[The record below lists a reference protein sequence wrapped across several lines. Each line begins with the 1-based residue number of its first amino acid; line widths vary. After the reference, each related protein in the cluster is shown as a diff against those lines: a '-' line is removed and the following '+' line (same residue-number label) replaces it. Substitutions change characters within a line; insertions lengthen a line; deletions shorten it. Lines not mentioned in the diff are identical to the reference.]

1 MDKKNKKI
9 DKDIELQI
17 LGAYGKSVVIVSNSD
32 IKRLREIFHISQK
45 DLAEDIG
52 VSRPMITQLES
63 GKKPLSDNMKDKLN
77 LYFTDLKRER
87 EELTQQRAI
96 ENDRANRIFEDH
108 TKSIKDKEQYIK
120 DIEIE
125 RKSKIFNPSI
135 NASFDMVWMT
145 TMLDGHRKQIFEQSF
160 LYKVEPNIEIYH
172 NPNFDIKGSKYL
184 ITIHCKDV
192 KITLR
197 YGFKEKG
204 MGAEVFNKLVV
215 QFNPNKADMD
225 NNQYL
230 GLLFWIL
237 GDNPIVTK
245 FDVCKDYVGLDMGSL
260 YVSNAQRKR
269 NYQYI
274 NNSEGTTHYLG
285 DKNNNGVMIYDKT
298 KELLNKD
305 SKDIG
310 YDVIR
315 YEHRRSK
322 FGGLHL
328 DRLAT
333 ELDCIDL
340 PTLSAYNKLALMPK
354 PKEDGATEIE
364 KFDYMTFATASMIL
378 EGRID
383 SKELKASNRYQ
394 YKKVMEYLEDMSL
407 ANLSLSHIEIVRAIE
422 VFAYRYQ
429 RAYAKGLKVYEDI
442 MLNTKVVTVSEENIQ
457 RGADA
462 LIGIMERSGK
472 GASDKLVD
480 RLRNGK
486 EVKVFGKDEN
496 GNNVVVGTKR
506 IKPTVEYTQTMLPMN
521 DTKYF

>member
-1 MDKKNKKI
+1 MDKKT
-9 DKDIELQI
+9 EVSI
-17 LGAYGKSVVIVSNSD
+17 LGAYGKSVVVLSNTD

-63 GKKPLSDNMKDKLN
+63 GKKSLSEGMKSKLN
-77 LYFTDLKRER
+77 LYFTELKKER
-87 EELTQQRAI
+87 EQLTEQRAI
-96 ENDRANRIFEDH
+96 ENDRANRRFEDH
-108 TKSIKDKEQYIK
+108 IQSINDKEQYIK

-125 RKSKIFNPSI
+125 RKSQIFNPSI
-135 NASFDMVWMT
+135 NASFDMVWMS
-145 TMLDGHRKQIFEQSF
+145 TMLDGHRKQIFEESF

-204 MGAEVFNKLVV
+204 MGSEVFNKLVV
-215 QFNPNKADMD
+215 QFNPNKADMN

-230 GLLFWIL
+230 GLLFWLL
-237 GDNPIVTK
+237 GDNPLVTK

-274 NNSEGTTHYLG
+274 NNSDGTTHYLG
-285 DKNNNGVMIYDKT
+285 DKNHNGVMIYDKT

-310 YDVIR
+310 YSVIR

-328 DRLAT
+328 DRLVT

-340 PTLSAYNKLALMPK
+340 PTLSAYDKLSLMPK
-354 PKEDGATEIE
+354 AKEDGVVEVE

-394 YKKVMEYLEDMSL
+394 YKKVMDYLEGMAL
-407 ANLSLSHIEIVRAIE
+407 ANLSLSHTEIVRAIE
-422 VFAYRYQ
+422 LFNYRYQ
-429 RAYAKGLKVYEDI
+429 IAYAKGLKVYEDM

-462 LIGIMERSGK
+462 LVGIMEKSAK
-472 GASDKLVD
+472 GVDTKLVD
-480 RLRNGK
+480 RMRNGK
-486 EVKVFGKDEN
+486 EVKVFGKDDN
-496 GNNVVVGTKR
+496 GDSKVVGTKR
-506 IKPTVEYTQTMLPMN
+506 IKPTVEFTQTMLPMN
-521 DTKYF
+521 DIKYF